1 MQFIR
6 MPWPSTQLYSRAI
19 NYKKKWKWGR
29 VVKVEF
35 GAELLRC
42 IVLRLQLN
50 IWTWCMDFDLDFFF
64 FYLFIVSETV
74 IKKCKC
80 NYTIKPSEEKN
91 EKCKTYLAL
100 TRDQTAHRHSIY
112 VLKGHVWLTA
122 LLCVRFL
129 EYVHACLCAPLCVCV
144 SVISCDKLN
153 FTPWLSVW

>member
-19 NYKKKWKWGR
+19 NYKKKMKMRKGCKSRIWCR
-29 VVKVEF
+29 AIALYC
-35 GAELLRC
+35 AEASAKYL
-42 IVLRLQLN
+42 
-50 IWTWCMDFDLDFFF
+50 DLMHGFWSGFFF

-74 IKKCKC
+74 LKKCKC
-80 NYTIKPSEEKN
+80 NYTIKPSEEKK